1 MSKELV
7 NKICAAL
14 AEKKADNI
22 KIVQIKGMSDL
33 ADYFVICSGRS
44 VPQVK
49 AILENLE
56 EKLEAQ
62 EIFAKRKDGVGEG
75 KWVALDYIDVI
86 VHIFHKDVREV
97 YQLDKLWSN
106 GINVTDYEE

>member
-1 MSKELV
+1 MSKDLV
-7 NKICAAL
+7 KKICMAL

-22 KIVQIKGMSDL
+22 KIVHIQGMSDL

-44 VPQVK
+44 IPQVK
-49 AILENLE
+49 AILQNLE
-56 EKLEAQ
+56 EKLEAE

-75 KWVALDYIDVI
+75 RWVALDYIDVI

-106 GINVTDYEE
+106 GLNVTDYED

>member
-7 NKICAAL
+7 KKVCSAL
-14 AEKKADNI
+14 ADKKADNI

-49 AILENLE
+49 AILQNLE
-56 EKLEAQ
+56 EKLEG
-62 EIFAKRKDGVGEG
+62 EGIFAKRKEGAREG
-75 KWVALDYIDVI
+75 KWIALDYIDVI

-106 GINVTDYEE
+106 GVNVTDYKD